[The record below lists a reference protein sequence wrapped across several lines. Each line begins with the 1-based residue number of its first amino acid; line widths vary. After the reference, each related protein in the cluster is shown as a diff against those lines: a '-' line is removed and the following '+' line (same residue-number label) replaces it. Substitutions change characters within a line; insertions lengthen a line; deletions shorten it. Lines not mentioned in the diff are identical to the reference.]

1 MKRRSPA
8 DGRRRKRSSDP
19 PAPATSFASEM
30 TKKLR
35 NGRICFAI
43 FGQKIEIYIY
53 IYGLW
58 LFNIAMGNGTFLD
71 GLPGLNMVTFHG
83 YVK

>member
-43 FGQKIEIYIY
+43 GQKIEIYIY

-58 LFNIAMGNGTFLD
+58 LFNIAMGNGPFLD